1 MAMLMRK
8 RILLINYDCPR
19 QAFDDDPYTCNFFF
33 SIVDSSL
40 VRHPRQK
47 SATTYHVVTVTITWE
62 TLVNWGLDPNNN
74 PDKNKLLFWYAKERI
89 EENVKSGNLPAKDE
103 LTVTAQTTKD
113 KCLFDISVIPDPR
126 GYTFDVDVDVDK
138 IHSHNEVSID
148 DIESFAKARDID
160 PQEVKPL
167 LPLNL
172 AEDQI
177 QIFFEEIIG
186 ENFHQDDW
194 GGEMNDL
201 VTSHLRI
208 GGRRLRVAFLL
219 KGSGTRGKLTIGK
232 CGGNGDQIL
241 RLTEATVDLYA
252 IQHVDEIDQRVIYD
266 LRGKVD
272 LKNERGDHCKL
283 CIIDGTDTARILRA
297 YGKI

>member
-1 MAMLMRK
+1 MAMLIRK
-8 RILLINYDCPR
+8 RILLRKYDYPR
-19 QAFDDDPYTCNFFF
+19 QAPEDYTCNFFF

-40 VRHPRQK
+40 VGYPRQA
-47 SATTYHVVTVTITWE
+47 SATTHHVVTVTITWE
-62 TLVNWGLDPNNN
+62 ALVNWGLDKNNA

-89 EENVKSGNLPAKDE
+89 EENVKSGNPPAKDE
-103 LTVTAQTTKD
+103 LTVTTQTTED
-113 KCLFDISVIPDPR
+113 KCPFDISLIPDP
-126 GYTFDVDVDVDK
+126 GDYTFDVDVDVYK

-148 DIESFAKARDID
+148 DIESFEKARDID
-160 PQEVKPL
+160 PKEAKPL

-186 ENFHQDDW
+186 ENFHQGDW

-208 GGRRLRVAFLL
+208 GGRRLRAAFLL
-219 KGSGTRGKLTIGK
+219 KGNGTRGKLTIAK
-232 CGGNGDQIL
+232 CGRNGDQIV
-241 RLTEATVDLYA
+241 RLTEASVDLYI

-272 LKNERGDHCKL
+272 LKNERGEHCKM
-283 CIIDGTDTARILRA
+283 CIINGTDTARILRA